1 MREIHD
7 SRLTDSLTKAL
18 STKNEGTII
27 MNMMKMMKQAAD
39 LQKNMK
45 KKQAELARTEVQFS
59 AGGGMVTAVAT
70 CDMKVTSIK
79 INPDAVDPSDVEML
93 EDLVL
98 AAVDGALD
106 SAQETMSKEM
116 GKLTQDMGLPAGM
129 DLPF

>member
-1 MREIHD
+1 
-7 SRLTDSLTKAL
+7 
-18 STKNEGTII
+18 
-27 MNMMKMMKQAAD
+27 MNMMKMMKQATD

-45 KKQAELARTEVQFS
+45 KKQKELGKTEVQFS

-70 CDMKVTSIK
+70 CDMKIKSIK

-98 AAVDGALD
+98 AAVDGVLS
-106 SAQETMSKEM
+106 SAQETMSTEM
-116 GKLTQDMGLPAGM
+116 GKLTSGMGLPGGM

>member
-1 MREIHD
+1 
-7 SRLTDSLTKAL
+7 
-18 STKNEGTII
+18 

-45 KKQAELARTEVQFS
+45 KKQKELAKTEVQFS
-59 AGGGMVTAVAT
+59 AGGGMVTATAT
-70 CDMKVTSIK
+70 CDMKIKSIK
-79 INPDAVDPSDVEML
+79 INPDAVDPGDVEML

-98 AAVDGALD
+98 AAVDGALN

-116 GKLTQDMGLPAGM
+116 GQLTSGMGLPAGM

>member
-1 MREIHD
+1 
-7 SRLTDSLTKAL
+7 
-18 STKNEGTII
+18 

-45 KKQAELARTEVQFS
+45 IKQAELAKTEVQFS
-59 AGGGMVTAVAT
+59 AGGGMVTVVAS
-70 CDMKVTSIK
+70 CDMKVKSIK

-98 AAVDGALD
+98 AAVDGALT

-116 GKLTQDMGLPAGM
+116 GKLTGDMGLPAGM

>member
-1 MREIHD
+1 
-7 SRLTDSLTKAL
+7 
-18 STKNEGTII
+18 

-45 KKQAELARTEVQFS
+45 KKQKELGKTEVEFS
-59 AGGGMVTAVAT
+59 AGGGMVIAVAT
-70 CDMKVTSIK
+70 CDMKIKSIK

-98 AAVDGALD
+98 AAVDGVLQ
-106 SAQETMSKEM
+106 SAQETMSTEM
-116 GKLTQDMGLPAGM
+116 GKLTSGMGLPAGV

>member
-1 MREIHD
+1 
-7 SRLTDSLTKAL
+7 
-18 STKNEGTII
+18 

-45 KKQAELARTEVQFS
+45 KKQKELAKTEVQFS

-70 CDMKVTSIK
+70 CDMKVKSIK
-79 INPDAVDPSDVEML
+79 INPDAVDPADVEML

-98 AAVDGALD
+98 AAIDGVLN

-116 GKLTQDMGLPAGM
+116 GQLTSGMGLPAGM

>member
-1 MREIHD
+1 
-7 SRLTDSLTKAL
+7 
-18 STKNEGTII
+18 

-45 KKQAELARTEVQFS
+45 KKQKELGKTEVQFS

-70 CDMKVTSIK
+70 CDMKIKSIK
-79 INPDAVDPSDVEML
+79 INPDAVDPNDVDML

-98 AAVDGALD
+98 AAVDGVLS

-116 GKLTQDMGLPAGM
+116 SKLTSGMGLPAGM

>member
-1 MREIHD
+1 
-7 SRLTDSLTKAL
+7 
-18 STKNEGTII
+18 
-27 MNMMKMMKQAAD
+27 MNMMKMMKQAQD

-45 KKQAELARTEVQFS
+45 KKQKELAKTEVQFT

-70 CDMKVTSIK
+70 CDMKIKSIK

-98 AAVDGALD
+98 AAVDGVLTT
-106 SAQETMSKEM
+106 AQDTMSKEM
-116 GKLTQDMGLPAGM
+116 GQITSGMGLPAGM

>member
-1 MREIHD
+1 
-7 SRLTDSLTKAL
+7 
-18 STKNEGTII
+18 

-45 KKQAELARTEVQFS
+45 KKQKELAKREVEFS

-70 CDMKVTSIK
+70 CDMKLKSIK

-93 EDLVL
+93 EDLVM
-98 AAVDGALD
+98 AAVDGVLTA
-106 SAQETMSKEM
+106 AQDTMSKEM
-116 GKLTQDMGLPAGM
+116 GQLTNGMGLPGGM

>member
-1 MREIHD
+1 
-7 SRLTDSLTKAL
+7 
-18 STKNEGTII
+18 

-45 KKQAELARTEVQFS
+45 KKQAELAKKEVEFS

-70 CDMKVTSIK
+70 CDMKIKSIK

-98 AAVDGALD
+98 AAVDGVIGA
-106 SAQETMSKEM
+106 AQETMGKEM
-116 GKLTQDMGLPAGM
+116 GQLTGGM
-129 DLPF
+129 DMPF

>member
-1 MREIHD
+1 
-7 SRLTDSLTKAL
+7 
-18 STKNEGTII
+18 

-45 KKQAELARTEVQFS
+45 KKQKELGKTEVQFT

-70 CDMKVTSIK
+70 CDMKIKSIK

-98 AAVDGALD
+98 AAVDGVL
-106 SAQETMSKEM
+106 SYAQETMSKEM
-116 GKLTQDMGLPAGM
+116 GKLTSGMGLPAGM
-129 DLPF
+129 DMPF

>member
-1 MREIHD
+1 
-7 SRLTDSLTKAL
+7 
-18 STKNEGTII
+18 

-45 KKQAELARTEVQFS
+45 TKQAELAKTEVQFS
-59 AGGGMVTAVAT
+59 AGGGMVTVVAS
-70 CDMKVTSIK
+70 CDMKVKSIK

-98 AAVDGALD
+98 AAVDGALT
-106 SAQETMSKEM
+106 SAQETMSREM
-116 GKLTQDMGLPAGM
+116 GRLTGDMGLPAGM